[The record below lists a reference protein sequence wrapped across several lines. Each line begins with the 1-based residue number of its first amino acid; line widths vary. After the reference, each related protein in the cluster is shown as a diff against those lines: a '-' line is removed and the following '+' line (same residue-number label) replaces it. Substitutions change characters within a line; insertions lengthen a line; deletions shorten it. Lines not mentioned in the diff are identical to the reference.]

1 MGAELINF
9 ELYTFS
15 DSLSNQLN
23 VLISAQYLQTMMN
36 DMALLTVDGIGKQ
49 TEGMVS
55 VKDIYFA
62 QQPLEKIAIAGET
75 GSGKTTLLKMIA
87 GMIQP
92 DAGTILIGQ
101 QRVLGP
107 DEQLI
112 AGHRS
117 IAYLSQYFE
126 LRNNYWVH
134 ELLQYANEL
143 TQADADAIYAI
154 CRIEHLLQRRT
165 NQLSGGE
172 KQRVALA
179 RLLTTSPKLLLLD
192 EPFSNLDLG
201 HKCIIKKVITDIA
214 ARLNISCIMTSHD
227 APDVLS
233 WADMI
238 LVMRDGQIIQQGKPE
253 QVYRQPVNEY
263 CAALFGE
270 YNLLSPLLAT
280 KFIPVPAVEQ
290 KEKQALIRPENISII
305 AADSQGVFA
314 TVQNTAFC
322 GSYHTLTVKFGEEIL
337 LVNTAAKKFAAGDT
351 VHLAVAAEDI
361 WYV

>member
-1 MGAELINF
+1 
-9 ELYTFS
+9 
-15 DSLSNQLN
+15 
-23 VLISAQYLQTMMN
+23 MMVN
-36 DMALLTVDGIGKQ
+36 NEALLKVDGIGKQ
-49 TEGMVS
+49 TDGMVS
-55 VKDIYFA
+55 VKDICFT
-62 QQPLEKIAIAGET
+62 QLPLEKIAIAGET

-87 GMIQP
+87 GLVQP
-92 DAGTILIGQ
+92 DSGTVHLEQ

-143 TQADADAIYAI
+143 TQAEADAIYAV

-179 RLLTTSPKLLLLD
+179 RLLTTSPELLLLD

-201 HKCIIKKVITDIA
+201 HKSIIKQVVADITK
-214 ARLNISCIMTSHD
+214 RLNISCIMTSHD

-233 WADMI
+233 WADTV
-238 LVMRDGQIIQQGKPE
+238 LVMRDGQIIQHGKPE

-270 YNLLSPLLAT
+270 YNLLSPELTAV
-280 KFIPVPAVEQ
+280 FIPAAAGHNA
-290 KEKQALIRPENISII
+290 KKALIRPEHFSVAPAAGQGI
-305 AADSQGVFA
+305 AA
-314 TVQNTAFC
+314 TVESTAFC
-322 GSYHTLTVKFGEEIL
+322 GSYHTITVAFGTETI
-337 LVNTAAKKFAAGDT
+337 LVNTGSKKFAVGDDVRLT
-351 VHLAVAAEDI
+351 VAADDV

>member
-1 MGAELINF
+1 M
-9 ELYTFS
+9 T
-15 DSLSNQLN
+15 
-23 VLISAQYLQTMMN
+23 N

-49 TEGMVS
+49 ADGMVS
-55 VKDIYFA
+55 VKDIYFI

-75 GSGKTTLLKMIA
+75 GSGKTSLLKIIA
-87 GMIQP
+87 GMVQP
-92 DAGTILIGQ
+92 ESGTVYLGS
-101 QRVLGP
+101 QRVVGP

-143 TQADADAIYAI
+143 TQAEADAIYTV

-201 HKCIIKKVITDIA
+201 HKSIIKKVIADVT
-214 ARLNISCIMTSHD
+214 ARLGISCIMTSHD

-233 WADMI
+233 WADTV
-238 LVMRDGQIIQQGKPE
+238 LVMKDGQIIQQGKPE
-253 QVYRQPVNEY
+253 QVYRHPVNEY

-270 YNLLSPLLAT
+270 YNLLSPELAGVFMHVSAANQNG
-280 KFIPVPAVEQ
+280 K
-290 KEKQALIRPENISII
+290 KALIRPENFSVV

-314 TVQNTAFC
+314 TVKSAAFC
-322 GSYHTLTVKFGEEIL
+322 GSYHTITVQFGAETI
-337 LVNTAAKKFAAGDT
+337 LVNTDNKKFAVGDT
-351 VHLAVAAEDI
+351 VHVSVAAEDV

>member
-1 MGAELINF
+1 
-9 ELYTFS
+9 
-15 DSLSNQLN
+15 
-23 VLISAQYLQTMMN
+23 V
-36 DMALLTVDGIGKQ
+36 
-49 TEGMVS
+49 
-55 VKDIYFA
+55 
-62 QQPLEKIAIAGET
+62 
-75 GSGKTTLLKMIA
+75 
-87 GMIQP
+87 QP
-92 DAGTILIGQ
+92 DSGTIRLGQ

-126 LRNNYWVH
+126 LRNNYWVY

-143 TQADADAIYAI
+143 SQAEADAIYNV

-201 HKCIIKKVITDIA
+201 HKSIIKKVIADIT
-214 ARLNISCIMTSHD
+214 ARLSISCIMTSHD

-233 WADMI
+233 WADTI
-238 LVMRDGQIIQQGKPE
+238 LVMKDGQLMQQGKPE
-253 QVYRQPVNEY
+253 QVYRHPANEY

-270 YNLLSPLLAT
+270 YNLLSPALAGIFIHGAAGENGKKALVRPEHFLVVPAESGGVLAT
-280 KFIPVPAVEQ
+280 VK
-290 KEKQALIRPENISII
+290 S
-305 AADSQGVFA
+305 
-314 TVQNTAFC
+314 TAFC
-322 GSYHTLTVKFGEEIL
+322 GSYHTITIEFKAETI
-337 LVNTAAKKFAAGDT
+337 LVNTGNKKFVMGDT
-351 VHLAVAAEDI
+351 VHIAVAAEDV

>member
-1 MGAELINF
+1 
-9 ELYTFS
+9 
-15 DSLSNQLN
+15 
-23 VLISAQYLQTMMN
+23 MMN

-49 TEGMVS
+49 VDGMVS
-55 VKDIYFA
+55 VKDIYFT

-87 GMIQP
+87 GVVQP
-92 DAGTILIGQ
+92 DSGTISLGS

-107 DEQLI
+107 DEQLV

-126 LRNNYWVH
+126 LRNNYWVY

-143 TQADADAIYAI
+143 AQAEADAIYSV

-201 HKCIIKKVITDIA
+201 HKSIIKTVIADITT
-214 ARLNISCIMTSHD
+214 RLSISCIMASHD

-233 WADMI
+233 WADTI
-238 LVMRDGQIIQQGKPE
+238 LVMRDGQVIQQGKPE
-253 QVYRQPVNEY
+253 QVYRHPVNEY

-270 YNLLSPLLAT
+270 YNLLSPELASV
-280 KFIPVPAVEQ
+280 FIHDAAAGQ
-290 KEKQALIRPENISII
+290 NAKQALIRPEHFLVVP
-305 AADSQGVFA
+305 ADSRGVFA
-314 TVQNTAFC
+314 TVKSTAFC
-322 GSYHTLTVKFGEEIL
+322 GSYHTLTVQFGAETI
-337 LVNTAAKKFAAGDT
+337 LVNTGNKKFTVGDT
-351 VHLAVAAEDI
+351 VHLTVAAEDV